1 MYTAKFLPEIEL
13 RKTKLQNAMKNAE
26 ADAMLISSNTN
37 LFYTSGRIFC
47 GYTYIPVEGEILF
60 FVRSASISKVITSYI
75 YVNQKIYLL

>member
-47 GYTYIPVEGEILF
+47 GYTY
-60 FVRSASISKVITSYI
+60 
-75 YVNQKIYLL
+75 YLCCNRPSSGQVFYPDIFE

>member
-37 LFYTSGRIFC
+37 
-47 GYTYIPVEGEILF
+47 
-60 FVRSASISKVITSYI
+60 
-75 YVNQKIYLL
+75 